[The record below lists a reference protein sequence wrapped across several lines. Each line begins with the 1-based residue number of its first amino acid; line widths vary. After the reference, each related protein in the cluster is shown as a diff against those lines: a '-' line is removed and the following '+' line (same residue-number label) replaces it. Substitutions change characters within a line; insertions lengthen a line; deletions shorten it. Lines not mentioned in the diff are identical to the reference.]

1 VRDLVRAALLNAT
14 RQLTAHDPALRLTDD
29 TEAVHKARVA
39 TRRLRS
45 DLRTLRPIVD
55 QHRTEPLRSELRWL
69 GGVLGCVRDADVL
82 LAELEQKIEEL
93 PDEQRIAAKRLLQR
107 LRDTRARDQAA
118 LRAALDSHRYA
129 RLLDWLVNAAADPPL
144 GRVKPKTPAAS
155 IADDLAATASKRFRK
170 HVEQL
175 PDQPIDPDLHE
186 ARKRAKQA
194 RYAHELLAPIIGKR
208 AATTAKRFESVQ
220 ELLGDHQ
227 DAVVASQWLADAARE
242 RRDLGIAFAAGEV
255 AGLYLVDRQRARA
268 EWPKA
273 RDRALQ
279 A

>member
-1 VRDLVRAALLNAT
+1 
-14 RQLTAHDPALRLTDD
+14 
-29 TEAVHKARVA
+29 
-39 TRRLRS
+39 
-45 DLRTLRPIVD
+45 
-55 QHRTEPLRSELRWL
+55 
-69 GGVLGCVRDADVL
+69 L
-82 LAELEQKIEEL
+82 LAELERKIEEL
-93 PDEQRIAAKRLLQR
+93 PDEQRIAATRLLQR
-107 LRDTRARDQAA
+107 LRDARARDQAT
-118 LRAALDSHRYA
+118 LRNALDSHRYA
-129 RLLDWLVNAAADPPL
+129 RLLDWLVNAAAEPPL
-144 GRVKPKTPAAS
+144 GRVKPTKPAAS
-155 IADDLAATASKRFRK
+155 VADDLAATARKRFRK
-170 HVEQL
+170 HVKQL

-208 AATTAKRFESVQ
+208 AATIAKRFEAVQ

-227 DAVVASQWLADAARE
+227 DAVVAGQWLADAARD

-255 AGLYLVDRQRARA
+255 AGLYLTDKQRARA